1 MTKLANHGSWIDLSK
16 TSRSLRN
23 KRKKSMR
30 IHLGGSSRQSLV
42 TARVK
47 LDAAV
52 KGATSAASSELSTH
66 LFFAA
71 NVLSRNTSLRRAFAD
86 PSRDAASKGALVKG
100 LFGKSLS
107 AMALEILTDVAAL
120 RWSSA
125 GDLVHVLEQL
135 AIEAEATAA
144 NINNEL
150 DRVED
155 ELFETSHIVIDNF
168 ELRKALV
175 GTGTPEAKS
184 ALISEVLAKKA
195 SPSTVKLAVALVT
208 SLRGRSI
215 EAAFADYLFGL
226 ANRRNRLIAVIRVAS
241 EISDAQ
247 KARLA
252 TAIEKQ
258 VGQPIRVNLEVDS
271 SILGGVSVKFAD
283 ELVDGSVSNRL
294 ASAGRALAGNK

>member
-1 MTKLANHGSWIDLSK
+1 
-16 TSRSLRN
+16 
-23 KRKKSMR
+23 MR

-52 KGATSAASSELSTH
+52 KGATSASASELSTH

-71 NVLSRNTSLRRAFAD
+71 DVLSKNTSLRRAFAD
-86 PSRDAASKGALVKG
+86 PSRDAASKGALVKD
-100 LFGKSLS
+100 LFGKSLN
-107 AMALEILTDVAAL
+107 AMALEILTGVAAL

-135 AIEAEATAA
+135 AIEAEASAA

-247 KARLA
+247 KSRLA

-258 VGQPIRVNLEVDS
+258 VGQPTRVNLEVDP

>member
-1 MTKLANHGSWIDLSK
+1 
-16 TSRSLRN
+16 
-23 KRKKSMR
+23 MR
-30 IHLGGSSRQSLV
+30 IHLGGSSRKSLV

-52 KGATSAASSELSTH
+52 KGTTSAAASELSTH

-71 NVLSRNTSLRRAFAD
+71 DVLSKNTSLRRAFAD
-86 PSRDAASKGALVKG
+86 PSRDAASKGALVKD
-100 LFGKSLS
+100 LFGKTLS
-107 AMALEILTDVAAL
+107 AIALEILTDVAAL

-155 ELFETSHIVIDNF
+155 ELFETSHIVIGNF

-175 GTGTPEAKS
+175 GTGAPEAKS

-226 ANRRNRLIAVIRVAS
+226 ANRRNRLIAVVRVAS

-247 KARLA
+247 KSRLA
-252 TAIEKQ
+252 TAIESQ
-258 VGQPIRVNLEVDS
+258 VGQPIRVNLEVDP

>member
-1 MTKLANHGSWIDLSK
+1 
-16 TSRSLRN
+16 
-23 KRKKSMR
+23 MR

-42 TARVK
+42 AARAK

-52 KGATSAASSELSTH
+52 KGATAASATELSSQ

-71 NVLSRNTSLRRAFAD
+71 EVLSKNTSIRRAFAD
-86 PSRDAASKGALVKG
+86 PSRDAASKGALVKD
-100 LFGKSLS
+100 LFAKTL
-107 AMALEILTDVAAL
+107 AAPALEILTEVSTL

-135 AIEAEATAA
+135 AIESEASAA

-155 ELFETSHIVIDNF
+155 ELFETSQLVVDNF

-175 GTGTPEAKS
+175 GTGTSEAKA
-184 ALISEVLAKKA
+184 ALITDVLSKKA
-195 SPSTVKLAVALVT
+195 STSTVKLAVALVG

-215 EAAFADYLFGL
+215 EAAFADYLFAL

-247 KARLA
+247 KSRLA
-252 TAIEKQ
+252 AAIEKQ
-258 VGQPIRVNLEVDS
+258 VGQPIRVNIEVEPTL
-271 SILGGVSVKFAD
+271 LGGVSVKFAD

-294 ASAGRALAGNK
+294 ASAGRALSGNK

>member
-1 MTKLANHGSWIDLSK
+1 
-16 TSRSLRN
+16 
-23 KRKKSMR
+23 MR
-30 IHLGGSSRQSLV
+30 IHFGGSSRQSFV
-42 TARVK
+42 TARAT

-52 KGATSAASSELSTH
+52 KGATAASASELSTH

-71 NVLSRNTSLRRAFAD
+71 DVLSQNTSIRRAFAD
-86 PSRDAASKGALVKG
+86 PARDAASKGALVRD

-107 AMALEILTDVAAL
+107 TSALEILTAVSTL
-120 RWSSA
+120 RWSAA

-135 AIEAEATAA
+135 AIEAEASAA
-144 NINNEL
+144 NLNNEL

-155 ELFETSHIVIDNF
+155 ELFETSDLVVDNF

-175 GTGTPEAKS
+175 GAGTAQAKS
-184 ALISEVLAKKA
+184 ALVAEVLGKKA
-195 SPSTVKLAVALVT
+195 SASTVRLAVALVT

-226 ANRRNRLIAVIRVAS
+226 ANRRNRLIAVIRVATA
-241 EISDAQ
+241 ISDSQ
-247 KARLA
+247 KSRLA

-258 VGQPIRVNLEVDS
+258 VGQPIRVNIEVEP

-283 ELVDGSVSNRL
+283 ELVDGSVSHRL

>member
-1 MTKLANHGSWIDLSK
+1 
-16 TSRSLRN
+16 
-23 KRKKSMR
+23 MR
-30 IHLGGSSRQSLV
+30 IHFGGSSRQSFV
-42 TARVK
+42 TARAK

-52 KGATSAASSELSTH
+52 KGATAASASELSAH

-71 NVLSRNTSLRRAFAD
+71 DVLSQNTSIRRAFAD
-86 PSRDAASKGALVKG
+86 PARDAASKGALVKD

-107 AMALEILTDVAAL
+107 TTALEILTAVSTL
-120 RWSSA
+120 RWSAA

-135 AIEAEATAA
+135 AIEAEASAA
-144 NINNEL
+144 NLNNEL

-155 ELFETSHIVIDNF
+155 ELFETSELVVDNF

-175 GTGTPEAKS
+175 GAGTAQAKS
-184 ALISEVLAKKA
+184 ALVTEVLGKKA
-195 SPSTVKLAVALVT
+195 SASTVKLAVALVT

-226 ANRRNRLIAVIRVAS
+226 ANRRNRLIAVIRVATAITA
-241 EISDAQ
+241 EQ
-247 KARLA
+247 KSRLA

-258 VGQPIRVNLEVDS
+258 VGQPIRVNIEVEP

-294 ASAGRALAGNK
+294 ASAGRALAGIK